1 MRDPL
6 IVYSSADTGFTSNGL
21 RVLSPISAEHTIEMN
36 QAGSIRVECP
46 IDDDG
51 DWKTL
56 VCGNIIRAPIKY
68 RGEYRYQPFR
78 IYRIT
83 KKRTNGAA
91 SITADALHIFYDL
104 NYVALQDVRPTN
116 LSCQDAIE
124 WVMNRPYNPAGT
136 SVLPLRYFQYY
147 SDIETLATA
156 YYEWKTMT
164 GALIGED
171 NSILERWG
179 GELYVDGYYFS
190 ICSTMEGSL
199 TDAFQIIHGINLM
212 GVEETVDITNTFSQ
226 LAAQDNVGNVA
237 HASVPISYSGLPY
250 EKTLYAKFSYSEDI
264 SDYERNARFANDFG
278 AYMRKIQEAEV
289 GYKIEFS
296 QLDEDDPFFALEN
309 YEVGDTGTVIDAE
322 LGIETSQ
329 RILKKTTD
337 LLTGK
342 IASIETGNIARSF
355 VRKQSFSNTVN
366 VSQSAA
372 QTQLDALT
380 AQVNEID
387 FAMSVPTPIATEGG
401 AFLTTAL
408 GKYLTYEKG

>member
-6 IVYSSADTGFTSNGL
+6 IVYDSADTGFTSNGL

-46 IDDDG
+46 IDEDG

-68 RGEYRYQPFR
+68 RGEYSYQPFR

-83 KKRTNGAA
+83 KKRTNGSA
-91 SITADALHIFYDL
+91 SVMADALHIFYDL
-104 NYVALQDVRPTN
+104 NYVVLQDVRPTN
-116 LSCQDAIE
+116 LSCQDAID
-124 WVMNRPYNPAGT
+124 WVMSRPYNPSGT
-136 SVLPLRYFQYY
+136 SALPLQYFRYY
-147 SDIETLATA
+147 SDITTLSTA
-156 YYEWKTMT
+156 YYSWKTMT

-179 GELYVDGYYFS
+179 GELYVDGHYFS

-199 TDAFQIIHGINLM
+199 TDAFQIIHGINLT
-212 GVEETVDITNTFSQ
+212 GVEETVDVTNTFSQ
-226 LAAQDNVGNVA
+226 LVAQDNTGFVL
-237 HASVPISYSGLPY
+237 HASVIRHVGLPY
-250 EKTLYAKFSYSEDI
+250 EKTLYAKFNYDEDM
-264 SDYERNARFANDFG
+264 DAYERYTRFATDFD

-296 QLDEDDPFFALEN
+296 QLDEDDPFFALES
-309 YEVGDTGTVIDAE
+309 YEVGDAGTVIDDE

-342 IASIETGNIARSF
+342 IKSIETGNIARSF

-387 FAMSVPTPIATEGG
+387 FAISVPTPIATEGG
-401 AFLTTAL
+401 AFLTTAD